1 MEFTREEHIQFLDLE
16 LKEQTQQYIATIQT
30 SAISLLAKDE
40 VYSTQFVK
48 FENGELILKFKNDRG
63 IPRKGEFLTAVLLK
77 DNIRSYKNWGNIT
90 WAELRTKHQIEFS
103 ETVCIWQSFSGDK
116 KFSIAGFRGVSLD
129 FAEKLV
135 DKCIVILGPKEP
147 PYQYIQNLIKI
158 VNKTPINSEPAKIL
172 DFDVINN
179 NWEPI
184 KLDNQSKINNLLL
197 NQISLSKEIIIQG
210 PPGTGKTYLMSEITA
225 KLLSQNK
232 SVLVTALTNRALIEL
247 VSKPALKPFLEQK
260 KVHKTNLTVDEEKEV
275 PKLQNTKEIVC
286 SPENLSLATFYIS
299 SSLGAEIPEIPPFD
313 YVIMDEAS
321 QALLAMFTATKL
333 LGKHI
338 IWIGDPYQLPPVV
351 SLKDE
356 IIKKKNLNFL
366 IKGMNTI
373 CENISVPSYQLV
385 KSYRLTDRSVK
396 YTGVFYNDSLV
407 SSSSKDYKLSY
418 NDLIFD
424 VAKLLNPK
432 GGPTL
437 IKTSLP
443 IGDAKPDFGI
453 YLILSLVRNLYT
465 LKDGK
470 IEISILTKL
479 RRTVKEIQKGIAN
492 NIGNQSNLLVDTI
505 ERVQGLTNDITIFF
519 IPNTML
525 EFSLNRALFNV
536 ATSRAKG
543 QTLIIIDKGTLNY
556 PHMNREVKEYL
567 KKLDKDF
574 SFEIEPSYN
583 YKKIGN
589 ANA

>member
-48 FENGELILKFKNDRG
+48 FENGELILKFKNDRS
-63 IPRKGEFLTAVLLK
+63 IPRKGEYLTAVLLK

-90 WAELRTKHQIEFS
+90 WAELRKKHQIEFT
-103 ETVCIWQSFSGDK
+103 ETVCIWQSYSGDK
-116 KFSIAGFRGVSLD
+116 KFSIAAFRGISLD
-129 FAEKLV
+129 FADKLI
-135 DKCIVILGPKEP
+135 DKCIVVLGPKEP

-158 VNKTPINSEPAKIL
+158 VDKTPLNSETAKIL
-172 DFDVINN
+172 DFDVLNN

-184 KLDNQSKINNLLL
+184 KLENQSQINSLLL
-197 NQISLSKEIIIQG
+197 NQLSLSKEIIIQG

-247 VSKPALKPFLEQK
+247 VSKPALKPYLEQQ
-260 KVHKTNLTVDEEKEV
+260 KVYKTNLTVDEEKEV

-299 SSLGAEIPEIPPFD
+299 SGLGAEIPEIPPFD
-313 YVIMDEAS
+313 FVIMDEAS
-321 QALLAMFTATKL
+321 QALLAMFSATKL

-356 IIKKKNLNFL
+356 IIKRKNLNFL

-492 NIGNQSNLLVDTI
+492 NIGNQSNLL
-505 ERVQGLTNDITIFF
+505 ESF
-519 IPNTML
+519 
-525 EFSLNRALFNV
+525 
-536 ATSRAKG
+536 AKP
-543 QTLIIIDKGTLNY
+543 L
-556 PHMNREVKEYL
+556 
-567 KKLDKDF
+567 
-574 SFEIEPSYN
+574 
-583 YKKIGN
+583 
-589 ANA
+589 